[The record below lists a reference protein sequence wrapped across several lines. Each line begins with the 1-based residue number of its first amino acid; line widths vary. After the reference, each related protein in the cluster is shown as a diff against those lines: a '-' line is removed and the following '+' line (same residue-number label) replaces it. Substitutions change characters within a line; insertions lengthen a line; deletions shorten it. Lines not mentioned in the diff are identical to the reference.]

1 MDQKTQMQMQRA
13 LEKGGKPMN
22 VRNFSFQGDDAGD
35 NSAGRTTQ
43 SGKQAGPS
51 MAEMRLMLEQNYM
64 S

>member
-1 MDQKTQMQMQRA
+1 MQRA

-22 VRNFSFQGDDAGD
+22 VRNFSFQGDDAGE
-35 NSAGRTTQ
+35 STAGRTQQ
-43 SGKQAGPS
+43 SGKTAGPN